1 MTADKH
7 IKMGVGTRKPWEKF
21 DINYE
26 RFEAV
31 DEDEAEPSG
40 GEAALSWHQT
50 AAAAYVSVKL
60 PAPAKMNDI
69 EVGLEAKKLSI
80 RANGATV
87 ALQHPS
93 TKTHEQSNCDPEEH
107 RQTCLANFGKQN
119 DKKLFLPKVSSGN
132 N

>member
-1 MTADKH
+1 
-7 IKMGVGTRKPWEKF
+7 MGVGTRKPWEKF

-31 DEDEAEPSG
+31 DEDEAEPTG
-40 GEAALSWHQT
+40 GEATLSWHQT

-69 EVGLEAKKLSI
+69 EVGFEATKLTV

-93 TKTHEQSNCDPEEH
+93 TKSEGGAC
-107 RQTCLANFGKQN
+107 CLLYTSPSPR
-119 DKKLFLPKVSSGN
+119 D
-132 N
+132 